1 MDRESF
7 FLLFSVVG
15 VLPVALAYGAY
26 PSAILPF
33 LYDIEITNNNLA
45 NVFRAIMGF
54 YIASNVLWIAG
65 ALNKGFRLIALWSLF
80 IFYSG
85 IGAGRILSIV
95 LDGMPDSIFIMYLI
109 AEILGSAI
117 AFRLIQGTQ
126 KSD

>member
-1 MDRESF
+1 
-7 FLLFSVVG
+7 
-15 VLPVALAYGAY
+15 
-26 PSAILPF
+26 
-33 LYDIEITNNNLA
+33 
-45 NVFRAIMGF
+45 MGF

-65 ALNKGFRLIALWSLF
+65 ALLNKGFRLIALWSLF

-95 LDGMPDSIFIMYLI
+95 LDGMPDSIFIMYLT